1 MPSGIIRAVSWTVY
15 MLVDEE
21 HKAYIGSTLN
31 LKRRIQ
37 QHNTPV
43 ERFKNSMKGKFHYL
57 ILEKGIPNNLT
68 ARQREHHFI
77 KTIPCCNR
85 IGAYFNRKDFQ
96 KSERGKRLQAIYDK
110 RYYLKNKKRK
120 TLSS

>member
-1 MPSGIIRAVSWTVY
+1 MPIGIMKAISWTVY

-31 LKRRIQ
+31 FKRRIQ

-43 ERFKNSMKGKFHYL
+43 ERLKTGMKGKFHYL
-57 ILEKGIPNNLT
+57 ILEKGIQDNLT
-68 ARQREHHFI
+68 ARKREHHFI

-85 IGAYFNRKDFQ
+85 IGAYFNRKEFQ
-96 KSERGKRLQAIYDK
+96 KSERGKALQAIYDK
-110 RYYLKNKKRK
+110 RYYLKKKIKNKK
-120 TLSS
+120 L